1 MGKINYI
8 AAAVGGYVVGL
19 LGGIDA
25 QLRAL
30 ILIMILDFISGFLS
44 AMVGAS
50 TKTQSGYLS
59 SKAAGAGV
67 VKKIAYLICVIVAV
81 LLEETTGLTFIRE
94 IVIISFVI
102 TETLSVLENCS
113 RLGIKPPKVIY
124 NVLDVLK
131 KKTEEKDDGQDQAG

>member
-19 LGGIDA
+19 LGGIDS

-30 ILIMILDFISGFLS
+30 ILIMILDFISGFLG

-50 TKTQSGYLS
+50 TKTLSGYLS